1 MRIAIDG
8 MLLGRR
14 HSGVEGSILNLVQ
27 ALAASGSHDY
37 TLFTQSSGDNPGAAS
52 HGFGGPLSAR
62 RTTATIPT
70 RWPVNLRPIRILWEQ
85 LVLPSLLINQ
95 RFDLLHAPGYVAPI
109 LSRVP
114 VVITLYDLI
123 ALSHPELCTLSNR
136 LHYHMLVPP
145 SVRKATRIIVP
156 SETTRTDLL
165 RYFPA
170 ADSKVRV
177 IPLGVRP
184 EFRILRDV
192 EAFRR
197 MRLEYRLP
205 ELFILFVGGLEP
217 KKNLTRLIKAYRLL
231 RQNPAI
237 THQLVIAGAPSWDQA
252 KVIRA
257 IREQAVEHDVI
268 FTGFVPFDKL
278 TLLYNMA
285 DLFVFPSLYEGFGL
299 PPLEAMACGT
309 PVVISDRGSLPEI
322 AGPAAI
328 ITDALA
334 TNRLAAAME
343 TVLTDNKVRTD
354 LIARG
359 LNHVRKF
366 SWANV
371 AAATEVVYGEAV
383 SHA

>member
-27 ALAASGSHDY
+27 ALAAFGKHDY
-37 TLFTQSSGDNPGAAS
+37 TLFTQSVGGKPGATP
-52 HGFGGPLSAR
+52 HGFSGTHSALQE
-62 RTTATIPT
+62 TATIPT

-85 LVLPSLLINQ
+85 LVLPSLLIHR
-95 RFDLLHAPGYVAPI
+95 RFNLLHAPGYVAPI

-136 LHYHMLVPP
+136 LHYRMLVPP

-170 ADSKVRV
+170 AANNVRV

-184 EFRILRDV
+184 EFRILRNED
-192 EAFRR
+192 AFRR
-197 MRLEYRLP
+197 IRLEYRLP
-205 ELFILFVGGLEP
+205 EHFILFVGGMEP
-217 KKNLTRLIKAYRLL
+217 KKNLTSLIKAYRLL

-237 THQLVIAGAPSWDQA
+237 THQLVIVGAPSWDQA
-252 KVIRA
+252 NVMRA
-257 IREQAVEHDVI
+257 IREQNVEHNVI
-268 FTGFVPFDKL
+268 VTGFIPFDKL

-285 DLFVFPSLYEGFGL
+285 ALFVFPSLYEGFGL

-309 PVVISDRGSLPEI
+309 PVVISDRGALPEI

-328 ITDALA
+328 TTDALA
-334 TNRLAAAME
+334 TDRLAVAME
-343 TVLTDNKVRTD
+343 TVLTDDEVRTD

-371 AAATEVVYGEAV
+371 AAATEVVYEEAA

>member
-27 ALAASGSHDY
+27 ALAASGKHDY
-37 TLFTQSSGDNPGAAS
+37 TLFTQSVGGKPGATPLGIGGS
-52 HGFGGPLSAR
+52 HSAR

-70 RWPVNLRPIRILWEQ
+70 RWPVNLRPIRIMWEQ

-95 RFDLLHAPGYVAPI
+95 RFNLLHAPGYVAPI
-109 LSRVP
+109 RSRVP

-123 ALSHPELCTLSNR
+123 ALSHPSLCTLSNR
-136 LHYHMLVPP
+136 LHYRLLVPL

-165 RYFPA
+165 RCFPA
-170 ADSKVRV
+170 AEDKVRV

-184 EFRILRDV
+184 EFRILRNTD
-192 EAFRR
+192 AFRR
-197 MRLEYRLP
+197 IRLEYRLP
-205 ELFILFVGGLEP
+205 ERFILFVGGLEP
-217 KKNLTRLIKAYRLL
+217 KKNLTRLIEAYRLL

-237 THQLVIAGAPSWDQA
+237 PHQLVIVGAPSWDQA
-252 KVIRA
+252 NVMRA
-257 IREQAVEHDVI
+257 IREQGVEHDVI
-268 FTGFVPFDKL
+268 FTGFIPFDKL

-309 PVVISDRGSLPEI
+309 PVVISDRGSLPEV
-322 AGPAAI
+322 AGQAAI
-328 ITDALA
+328 TTDPLA
-334 TNRLAAAME
+334 TDQLASAMKM
-343 TVLTDNKVRTD
+343 VLTDDKVRTE
-354 LIARG
+354 LITRG

-366 SWANV
+366 SWD
-371 AAATEVVYGEAV
+371 AAATATEVVYEEAV
-383 SHA
+383 GHA

>member
-8 MLLGRR
+8 MLLGHR

-27 ALAASGSHDY
+27 ALAAFGKYDY
-37 TLFTQSSGDNPGAAS
+37 TLFTQSVVDKPGATP

-62 RTTATIPT
+62 RSTATLST

-85 LVLPSLLINQ
+85 LVLPSFLINQ
-95 RFDLLHAPGYVAPI
+95 CFDLLHAPGYVAPI
-109 LSRVP
+109 LSRIP

-136 LHYHMLVPP
+136 LHYRLLVPP

-170 ADSKVRV
+170 AENKVRV

-184 EFRILRDV
+184 EFRILLGED
-192 EAFRR
+192 AFSR

-237 THQLVIAGAPSWDQA
+237 THQLVIAGVPSWDQA
-252 KVIRA
+252 NVRRA
-257 IREQAVEHDVI
+257 IREQDMKQDVI
-268 FTGFVPFDKL
+268 FTGFIPFDKL
-278 TLLYNMA
+278 PLLYNMA
-285 DLFVFPSLYEGFGL
+285 ALFVFPSLYEGFGL

-309 PVVISDRGSLPEI
+309 PVVISDRGALPEI

-328 ITDALA
+328 TTDALA
-334 TNRLAAAME
+334 TDRLAAAME
-343 TVLTDNKVRTD
+343 TVLTDDKVRTD

-371 AAATEVVYGEAV
+371 AADTEVVYEEAA